1 MLHLDF
7 TMVHTARHCHNALNH
22 STEQANLSRAAHLKT
37 PRLRSPPPSC
47 EEEKDAS
54 DQQRTRGAN
63 KLLCSAHILQTLLK
77 ET

>member
-1 MLHLDF
+1 MLHLGF
-7 TMVHTARHCHNALNH
+7 TVVHTAGHCHNALNH
-22 STEQANLSRAAHLKT
+22 SIEQANLSRAASLKT
-37 PRLRSPPPSC
+37 PCLRSLPPRY

-63 KLLCSAHILQTLLK
+63 KLLCSAHILQTLFT